1 MKCYKTFSLNIVSW
15 IIHYETSVRFTI
27 SVNALLRSHWA
38 PLVLSDFVK
47 PLGVLGSVASVSYWK
62 MYSPLSKTI
71 IRQILFLSEEQY
83 VELLQKLMLTLI
95 LNSMFI
101 FFHAVMNF
109 QLTQE
114 FFLHHLFVFLYMLI
128 WGFVLQTMKTVILP
142 RSMFSSCP
150 HIISL

>member
-47 PLGVLGSVASVSYWK
+47 PLGVLGSVASVRVIGK
-62 MYSPLSKTI
+62 RTV
-71 IRQILFLSEEQY
+71 LFQKPSEEQY

>member
-47 PLGVLGSVASVSYWK
+47 PLGVLGSVASVRVIGK
-62 MYSPLSKTI
+62 CTV
-71 IRQILFLSEEQY
+71 LFQKPSEEQY

-101 FFHAVMNF
+101 FFSCSHEFSVDTGILFASSFCIFIHAY
-109 QLTQE
+109 L
-114 FFLHHLFVFLYMLI
+114 
-128 WGFVLQTMKTVILP
+128 GFCVADYEDCYIAPVNVQFMSTYN
-142 RSMFSSCP
+142 
-150 HIISL
+150 